1 MKRLLTAAAASLL
14 LTLALVAPVGAV
26 GPGCSEFGAVTAA
39 AAHAGGFG
47 QVISSLATQ
56 GPGTVSGI
64 VASEHSTMCAHP

>member
-39 AAHAGGFG
+39 AHAGGFG
-47 QVISSLATQ
+47 QVISSFATQ